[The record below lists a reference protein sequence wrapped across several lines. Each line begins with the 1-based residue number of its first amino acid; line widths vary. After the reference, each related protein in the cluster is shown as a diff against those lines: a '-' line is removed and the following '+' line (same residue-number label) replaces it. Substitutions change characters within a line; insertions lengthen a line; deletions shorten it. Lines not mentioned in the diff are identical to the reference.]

1 VTVSPA
7 RTTDDTGGTGI
18 MDAPNAAADSRRAGW
33 RWEPLTGIAFV
44 VLFVAAVF
52 ILPTPNDDDPDK
64 TWLAFYADH
73 THQVLSVV
81 AAFMFVFA
89 GLCLLAF
96 LTCVWQR
103 IRARRPGTSPLPLLT
118 ATMAAMGIALA
129 GLVGATITGAMI
141 FGSLKE
147 PGVDALKVV
156 EEMAFPILLI
166 GGVYP
171 AALSVAVLGFQAR
184 AAGLFPKWLLILSYV
199 AGVVLLGSVVFFPMI
214 LLVIWVIVVA
224 IFLLRSGPAPAAA
237 SASAT

>member
-1 VTVSPA
+1 
-7 RTTDDTGGTGI
+7 
-18 MDAPNAAADSRRAGW
+18 MDASNPADSRRIGG
-33 RWEPLTGIAFV
+33 RWEPLTGIAFA

-64 TWLAFYADH
+64 TWVAFYADH
-73 THQVLSVV
+73 THRVLSVV

-89 GLCLLAF
+89 GLSLLAF
-96 LTCVWQR
+96 LTCVWR
-103 IRARRPGTSPLPLLT
+103 RVRARRPDASPLPLLT
-118 ATMAAMGIALA
+118 ATMAAMGIGLS

-147 PGVDALKVV
+147 PGADALKVV
-156 EEMAFPILLI
+156 EEMTFPILLI
-166 GGVYP
+166 GGIYP

-199 AGVVLLGSVVFFPMI
+199 AAALLLASVFFFPMI

-224 IFLLRSGPAPAAA
+224 VLLLRSGPSPAVR
-237 SASAT
+237 SSTST